1 MEQQIQQM
9 QPPKAE
15 GKPDL
20 KKVGWWLQT
29 AVEWHSLRLTNQG

>member
-9 QPPKAE
+9 QPPKPE

-20 KKVGWWLQT
+20 KKVGWWLQIT
-29 AVEWHSLRLTNQG
+29 LEW